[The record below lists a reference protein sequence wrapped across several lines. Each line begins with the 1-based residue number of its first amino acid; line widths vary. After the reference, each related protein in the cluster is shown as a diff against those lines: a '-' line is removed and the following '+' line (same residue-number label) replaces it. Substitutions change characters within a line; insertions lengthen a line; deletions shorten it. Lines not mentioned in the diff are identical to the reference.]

1 MAATVDHIT
10 VVTNDPEVPWGP
22 GVLSVLPVT
31 GTNCAVSVVLCADL
45 EPALSIIHHAR
56 THGCHAR
63 LTTSMASAV
72 AYAREVA
79 SGARSWSD
87 GP

>member
-10 VVTNDPEVPWGP
+10 VVTNNPEVPWGP

-56 THGCHAR
+56 THWLSCETDHQHGLCR
-63 LTTSMASAV
+63 GLC
-72 AYAREVA
+72 
-79 SGARSWSD
+79 
-87 GP
+87 P